1 MHLPHNLTRIPFPS
15 PPHHHHQILI
25 TNLTFI
31 FSLLSPSLKSH
42 KTHFPSQPPW
52 LYKQSKN
59 KKNKNQIELEATGD
73 GASETS
79 SQNPPSQTLHPTEPH
94 SPKHAHVSKT
104 VSSTARPT
112 HSSSSSFEKPAKT
125 ACASASHGG
134 TFSGSV
140 SAL

>member
-15 PPHHHHQILI
+15 HHQILI
-25 TNLTFI
+25 TNLRFI

-42 KTHFPSQPPW
+42 KTHFPSQPPC
-52 LYKQSKN
+52 LYKQS
-59 KKNKNQIELEATGD
+59 KNKNQIELEATGD
-73 GASETS
+73 GASKTS
-79 SQNPPSQTLHPTEPH
+79 SQKPPSQTLHPTEPR
-94 SPKHAHVSKT
+94 SPKPAHVSKT

>member
-1 MHLPHNLTRIPFPS
+1 MHLPHNPTRIPFPS
-15 PPHHHHQILI
+15 PRPQHQILI

-31 FSLLSPSLKSH
+31 FFPLSPSLKSH

-125 ACASASHGG
+125 ACASALHGG